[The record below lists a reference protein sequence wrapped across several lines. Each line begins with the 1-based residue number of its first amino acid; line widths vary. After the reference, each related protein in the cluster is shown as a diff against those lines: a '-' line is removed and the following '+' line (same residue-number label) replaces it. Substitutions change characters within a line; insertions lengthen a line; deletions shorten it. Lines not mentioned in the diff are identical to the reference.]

1 MDKHR
6 LHSLNEEFLK
16 ERLTTEQREHLEAI
30 KRMRFQFTNTSYID
44 EAAIEQIITGGKKLN
59 IRALALVLRHQMKLL
74 EDAQF
79 QAISMCQRNC
89 QLTDEGLCKL

>member
-6 LHSLNEEFLK
+6 LHSLNEDFLK

>member
-74 EDAQF
+74 EDAHF

>member
-6 LHSLNEEFLK
+6 LHSLNEDFLK
-16 ERLTTEQREHLEAI
+16 ERITLEQREHLEAI